1 MNSVVGIGTSNQHYN
16 VQVKPPLADVVGLSQ
31 LSSDGT
37 RMVFTDG
44 LVVKED
50 SHSNSSIGFSHLFVG
65 IQGGLG
71 IACVTLNVR
80 APQLIRTFPQIIMPT
95 KTKNA

>member
-1 MNSVVGIGTSNQHYN
+1 MIQNKIV
-16 VQVKPPLADVVGLSQ
+16 
-31 LSSDGT
+31 
-37 RMVFTDG
+37 
-44 LVVKED
+44 
-50 SHSNSSIGFSHLFVG
+50 IGFSHLFVG
-65 IQGGLG
+65 IKGGLG